1 MADANLSID
10 ELEKGLKI
18 REKSVALEEKM
29 LEAME
34 LQGKRTKGMAAQ
46 RRKVAALQ
54 KELNKGQSE
63 FLKAEIEL
71 EKLGKS
77 RASQMKVLSMIGGG
91 LKATLQKM
99 QDLTKRFSDNTR
111 ASADAMGI
119 NVNEAKKMNTE
130 ILGAISGEKKF
141 QTTMADVV
149 NQQKALKDAFGG
161 STKFTAEQAVNLDIA
176 SKKLGISVDQSAKF
190 AKAMFSI
197 DGASLKTS
205 TQLMAGTKAL
215 AQASGVSFDAVM
227 EDIANSGES
236 FAGSMGLSGKEMMK
250 AAVAARRMGFEL
262 SDMKDMSEALLDIE
276 GGIEAQ
282 MKFNMLT
289 GKNINLDKARALALE
304 GDHAGM
310 LEEAVKQAGNLDDL
324 NQLEIKALNEALG
337 VDIMK
342 LKNAEALAAKK
353 EEEGIK
359 AAEIQATEQLIM
371 DNQLA
376 AFEQDLIRDE
386 AAQTAEERKENFENN
401 MLDKQAE
408 MIGNMDEQ
416 NNLALILQGIQLV
429 ISGVMAAQAISS
441 SLKAATEKDSLR
453 SAIAAIPKLVAAAAS
468 RAAAAVSA
476 LVTNA
481 AATFGIGTVIA
492 LAAAGA
498 GAAWLYSNIASAK
511 QTGDLGI
518 DPNGGPV
525 VMSPKEGGLFQG
537 TKNDGVSM
545 SPSHGKSGGG
555 GGMNIEPLIRKMDE
569 LIQAVKSGRV
579 ISVDGYQLNEAIH
592 LEKTP
597 AGV

>member
-1 MADANLSID
+1 MKAGGIHYK
-10 ELEKGLKI
+10 E
-18 REKSVALEEKM
+18 
-29 LEAME
+29 
-34 LQGKRTKGMAAQ
+34 
-46 RRKVAALQ
+46 RRKHA
-54 KELNKGQSE
+54 KEL
-63 FLKAEIEL
+63 LKAEDEL
-71 EKLGKS
+71 LSVKQSVLKVEESITKQAANHAANLKVATMLGGALMGVIS
-77 RASQMKVLSMIGGG
+77 KV
-91 LKATLQKM
+91 A
-99 QDLTKRFSDNTR
+99 DLTKRYSDNVEKTQG
-111 ASADAMGI
+111 SLGL
-119 NVNEAKKMNTE
+119 NVNEAKKINKE
-130 ILGAISGEKKF
+130 IQASITGEKMY
-141 QTTMADVV
+141 QTTLSEVV
-149 NQQKALKDAFGG
+149 AQQSALKDAFGG
-161 STKFTAEQAVNLDIA
+161 STKFTADQAVNLDIA
-176 SKKLGISVDQSAKF
+176 SKKLGISNQQAAKF
-190 AKAMFSI
+190 SKLMFTTGESV
-197 DGASLKTS
+197 DDMGVG
-205 TQLMAGTKAL
+205 LMAGTKAL
-215 AQASGVSFDAVM
+215 ANASGVSFSKVM
-227 EDIANSGES
+227 ADIADNGES
-236 FAGSMGLSGKEMMK
+236 FAGSMGLSGKELVK
-250 AAVAARRMGFEL
+250 SAVAARKMGFEL
-262 SDMKDMSEALLDIE
+262 SDMKSMSEALLDIE

-371 DNQLA
+371 EGQLA

-386 AAQTAEERKENFENN
+386 AAATSEERKANFEQN

-408 MIGNMDEQ
+408 MIGAMDEQ

-468 RAAAAVSA
+468 RAAEAVSA

-481 AATFGIGTVIA
+481 AASFGIGTAIA

-498 GAAWLYSNIASAK
+498 GAVWLYSNIASAK

-569 LIQAVKSGRV
+569 LISAVKSGRV